1 MFNECLRKNTKK
13 NELFLVT
20 YKAFILKSHE
30 L

>member
-1 MFNECLRKNTKK
+1 MFNECLRKTQK